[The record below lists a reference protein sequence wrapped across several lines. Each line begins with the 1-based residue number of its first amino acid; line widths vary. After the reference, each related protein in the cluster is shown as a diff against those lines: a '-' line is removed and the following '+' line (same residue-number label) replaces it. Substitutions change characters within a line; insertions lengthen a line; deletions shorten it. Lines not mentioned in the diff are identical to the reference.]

1 MTQPQPHTH
10 ILTPMPTPPAPTPNT
25 PNTPDAQA
33 VHLAHYLAVLHT
45 CKSWRIS
52 VKTLLLLLRIAR
64 KGESGLRTDKLTY
77 AERISMRLN
86 RPWERHGAQL
96 EERHGP
102 KCRGPQAWCCY
113 FTPPAFL
120 AQLCPLSALDHQLAT
135 TTPPLGP
142 AQAHTLRLRLHAL
155 SSTGLTGCHISTIIH
170 AARPHGLL
178 RSRQCSE
185 NLPWSRADE
194 MRGSAMIPTLNE
206 LLRLG
211 IITAASHPSPIG
223 TQLHLIT
230 DPAVRAWLLDASLKW
245 PALAPQRLLPVP
257 PTTLNPGGKKL

>member
-1 MTQPQPHTH
+1 
-10 ILTPMPTPPAPTPNT
+10 MPPTVPST
-25 PNTPDAQA
+25 TAD
-33 VHLAHYLAVLHT
+33 VHLAHYIAVLHT
-45 CKSWRIS
+45 CKAWRIS

-64 KGESGLRTDKLTY
+64 KGEKGLSTANLTPS
-77 AERISMRLN
+77 ERISMRLN
-86 RPWERHGAQL
+86 RPWENHGITLQ
-96 EERHGP
+96 EDHGP
-102 KCRGPQAWCCY
+102 KPRGPQAWRCY

-120 AQLCPLSALDHQLAT
+120 AQLCPLSALDNTLAT
-135 TTPPLGP
+135 TTPALGP
-142 AQAHTLRLRLHAL
+142 AQAHTLLHRLHAL

-194 MRGSAMIPTLNE
+194 MRGSAMIPTLNH

-211 IITAASHPSPIG
+211 IITAASHPSPVG

-230 DPAVRAWLLDASLKW
+230 APAVRAWLLDVSLKW
-245 PALAPQRLLPVP
+245 PALSPQRLLPVP